1 MIKIENITP
10 RKNVVKYETQ
20 KVIIP
25 QQPFTEPTEIKQKM
39 IIVREPFYTTSD
51 HEIIIVKDVDECKIV
66 LNSAKIDNVTIKSL
80 TKVSIKPDLGEIDEF
95 WEEIIIDKG
104 ACVNFRFME
113 GNWYIISSDGVK
125 LN

>member
-25 QQPFTEPTEIKQKM
+25 HQPITEPTEIKQKM

>member
-113 GNWYIISSDGVK
+113 GNWYIISSDGLK

>member
-113 GNWYIISSDGVK
+113 GNWYIISSDGMK
-125 LN
+125 LE

>member
-25 QQPFTEPTEIKQKM
+25 RQPFTEPTEIKQKM

>member
-104 ACVNFRFME
+104 ACVYFRFMA

>member
-113 GNWYIISSDGVK
+113 GNWNIISSDGVK

>member
-125 LN
+125 LH

>member
-51 HEIIIVKDVDECKIV
+51 H
-66 LNSAKIDNVTIKSL
+66 
-80 TKVSIKPDLGEIDEF
+80 
-95 WEEIIIDKG
+95 
-104 ACVNFRFME
+104 
-113 GNWYIISSDGVK
+113 
-125 LN
+125 

>member
-113 GNWYIISSDGVK
+113 GNWYIISTDGVK

>member
-39 IIVREPFYTTSD
+39 IIVREPFYTTSY

>member
-10 RKNVVKYETQ
+10 RKNVVKYETHKFVQ
-20 KVIIP
+20 P
-25 QQPFTEPTEIKQKM
+25 QQTIDQLNKIKPKM
-39 IIVREPFYTTSD
+39 IIVREPFYTTTD
-51 HEIIIVKDVDECKIV
+51 HEIIIVKDVEECKII
-66 LNSAKIDNVTIKSL
+66 LNSSKLDNVTIKSL
-80 TKVSIKPDLGEIDEF
+80 TKVYIKPDLGEIDEY

-104 ACVNFRFME
+104 ACVNFRFLE

>member
-25 QQPFTEPTEIKQKM
+25 QQPFTEPTEIKEKM

>member
-66 LNSAKIDNVTIKSL
+66 LNSSKIDNVTIKSL

>member
-20 KVIIP
+20 KIIVP
-25 QQPFTEPTEIKQKM
+25 QQSVIEPTEIKQKM
-39 IIVREPFYTTSD
+39 IIVREPFYTTLD
-51 HEIIIVKDVDECKIV
+51 HEIIIVKDVDECNIV
-66 LNSAKIDNVTIKSL
+66 LNSTKIDNVTIKSL
-80 TKVSIKPDLGEIDEF
+80 TKVCIKPDLGEIDEF

-104 ACVNFRFME
+104 ACVNFRFIE

>member
-20 KVIIP
+20 KVNIP
-25 QQPFTEPTEIKQKM
+25 QQPVIEPTEIKQKM
-39 IIVREPFYTTSD
+39 IIVREPFYATSD

-66 LNSAKIDNVTIKSL
+66 LNSTKIDNVTIKSL

>member
-20 KVIIP
+20 KIIIP
-25 QQPFTEPTEIKQKM
+25 QQHFTEPTEIKQKM